1 MRAFYKHGSPP
12 SPLLAPYCCW
22 QDTQE
27 GRCIHDLP
35 HELLVLIM
43 QAVPQQHRLSA
54 CTQVCTAW
62 HAAALSATVHL
73 EISCASQ
80 ATCTALAA
88 WLQRTGRAGALESLH
103 IWSGAIDYEH
113 QPTLVMPSF
122 CFSSLLKLWLDRTNL
137 AMVPAPALAPWYAF
151 RPAAT
156 HGASAA
162 AAALCSTAAPT
173 AGPGPYYGT
182 PTTAAMRRVPAT
194 MPPATTAGAAAAAV
208 GLVLG
213 HPYSNQQVSWPC
225 AAAAAANLAVL
236 SSLTELHLTDC
247 LMAAE
252 GLQELTALQSLE
264 LALLVLPGDWI
275 DLHDAAER
283 LTVCEAVARDSLAAL
298 TQLTN
303 LALGGMY
310 CTDSIMAE
318 VSSLQHLQKL
328 ALFAPELSADALK
341 LPLPGSITSLA
352 ITAGSDPYRFH
363 LDLHPTNLLISAEG
377 TPAITRLTSLQ
388 HLRLA
393 AVCLHLDALASLA
406 QLTALE
412 LCSCSLTKRDTTQA
426 AAVNALAGLT
436 NLQRLVCACDDVDQ
450 RWTTADIS
458 ALTTISRLTF
468 LDLTGCESPGGTG
481 RSCCNVSSSHAT
493 TNSSS
498 NGTMDG
504 ISTITASGSSSS
516 SSGTSSSGLAGAP
529 KHCA

>member
-1 MRAFYKHGSPP
+1 
-12 SPLLAPYCCW
+12 
-22 QDTQE
+22 
-27 GRCIHDLP
+27 
-35 HELLVLIM
+35 M

-62 HAAALSATVHL
+62 HAAALSATVDL

-113 QPTLVMPSF
+113 QPALVMPSF
-122 CFSSLLKLWLDRTNL
+122 CFASLLKLWLDRTNL
-137 AMVPAPALAPWYAF
+137 IMVPASALAPWYAF
-151 RPAAT
+151 RPAVT

-182 PTTAAMRRVPAT
+182 PTTAAVRRIPAA
-194 MPPATTAGAAAAAV
+194 MPPAPAAGAAATATAV

-213 HPYSNQQVSWPC
+213 HPYSKQQISRPC
-225 AAAAAANLAVL
+225 PAAAANLAAL

-247 LMAAE
+247 LMAAD
-252 GLQELTALQSLE
+252 GLQQLTALQSLE
-264 LALLVLPGDWI
+264 LALLVLPGDWV

-283 LTVCEAVARDSLAAL
+283 LAVCEAVARDSLAAL

-310 CTDSIMAE
+310 CTDSIVIE
-318 VSSLQHLQKL
+318 VSSLQNLQKL

-363 LDLHPTNLLISAEG
+363 YDLHPTNLLISAEG
-377 TPAITRLTSLQ
+377 TPAIARLTGLQ

-393 AVCLHLDALASLA
+393 AVCLHPDALASLA

-412 LCSCSLTKRDTTQA
+412 LCSCSLTKQDTTQA
-426 AAVNALAGLT
+426 AAVSALAGLT
-436 NLQRLVCACDDVDQ
+436 NLQRLVCACDVDQ
-450 RWTTADIS
+450 HWTQGDIS
-458 ALTTISRLTF
+458 ALTTSSKLTF
-468 LDLTGCESPGGTG
+468 LDLRGCESLVGT
-481 RSCCNVSSSHAT
+481 RSSCCIVSSSHAT

-498 NGTMDG
+498 NGTVDG
-504 ISTITASGSSSS
+504 ISTITASSSS
-516 SSGTSSSGLAGAP
+516 SSGTSSSSLVGAP